1 MLELGRR
8 IAKHDDGEA
17 IGYVEVDASNVVV
30 AFELID
36 CVLALVLMADN
47 DDDGLD
53 VIELDTFVAVVFVVT
68 VAAAIVAV
76 VTLLIFTCSPVALP

>member
-53 VIELDTFVAVVFVVT
+53 VIGLDTFVAVVFVVT